1 MAARDRLVLI
11 AIAMLVLLAGGWYML
26 VSPERQQASK
36 LEAQVTTAS
45 AQLTS
50 AEGELSSA
58 RGAATR
64 YSNAYSSIVNLGKAV
79 PATAEVPSLIF
90 QLEQA
95 SNLKRVDFSSIV
107 TGTGSGSSPSSATPA
122 AVTSGFSQMPFTFVF
137 NGNFFDLYNLFQQLN
152 GFTQRTASGQLQI
165 RGRLLTIQSVKLAP
179 VTTGTAS
186 APGSHS
192 QLTGTITATAYV
204 LPAGQGLTGGAIPAA
219 PGASGTSASPSSPTT
234 PAIIR

>member
-11 AIAMLVLLAGGWYML
+11 AIATLVLLAGGWYMF

-36 LEAQVTTAS
+36 LEAQVSTAS
-45 AQLTS
+45 AQLTT

-58 RGAATR
+58 RGAETR
-64 YSNAYSSIVNLGKAV
+64 YSNAYTSIVNLGKAV
-79 PATAEVPSLIF
+79 PATGEVPSLIF

-107 TGTGSGSSPSSATPA
+107 TGTGSGSGSSSATPA
-122 AVTSGFSQMPFTFVF
+122 PVASGFSQMPFTFIF

-179 VTTGTAS
+179 VTTGS
-186 APGSHS
+186 AAAQGSHS

-219 PGASGTSASPSSPTT
+219 PSASGTSASPSSPTT
-234 PAIIR
+234 PAIVR